1 MELLDAFAS
10 RQGHREINAT
20 KWRTTEPHRCAGE
33 PRVKDHFLSKSRVL
47 APSPQLATQMD
58 PIGCLLRPVVKWFQW
73 INPANHVRYDPF

>member
-33 PRVKDHFLSKSRVL
+33 PRVKAFPHQVKRVGPITTVGHTDGSYWL
-47 APSPQLATQMD
+47 PLAT
-58 PIGCLLRPVVKWFQW
+58 RS
-73 INPANHVRYDPF
+73 